1 MLPLSPSLLARVTGG
16 AGEEPPAPNITRVKK
31 ADGTE
36 VYTARTNRA
45 YCEDRITQ
53 LCRDA
58 NPGLLWGTNERA
70 AAECALREIPKTCPP
85 DLR

>member
-1 MLPLSPSLLARVTGG
+1 MLPLDPSQLARVTGG
-16 AGEEPPAPNITRVKK
+16 AGEETAPNVTRIKK

-36 VYTARTNRA
+36 AYTARTNRA

-58 NPGLLWGTNERA
+58 NPGMLWGTNEQA
-70 AAECALREIPKTCPP
+70 AANCALKEIPKSCPQ
-85 DLR
+85 DLK